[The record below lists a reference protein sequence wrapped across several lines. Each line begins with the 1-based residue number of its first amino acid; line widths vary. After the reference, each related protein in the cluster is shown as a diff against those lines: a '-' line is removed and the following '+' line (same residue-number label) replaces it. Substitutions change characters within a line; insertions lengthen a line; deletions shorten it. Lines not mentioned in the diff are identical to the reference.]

1 MNQER
6 LKENVAH
13 RRRKKKKCELTLS
26 AYRAPGPVLYI
37 FSSKSTLRQVSDIV

>member
-13 RRRKKKKCELTLS
+13 RRRKKKCELTLS
-26 AYRAPGPVLYI
+26 AYPAPGPVLYI